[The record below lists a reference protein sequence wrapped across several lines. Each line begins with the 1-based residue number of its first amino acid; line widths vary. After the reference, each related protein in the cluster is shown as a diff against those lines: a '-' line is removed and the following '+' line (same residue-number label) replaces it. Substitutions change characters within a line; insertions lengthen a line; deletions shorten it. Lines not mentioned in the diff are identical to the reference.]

1 MEKNEMD
8 SITFKAKDGSEYV
21 LGGEQLTRYIK
32 WAYRMGFPA
41 IPPDRGYMFHEYW
54 PTWRLMEEA

>member
-1 MEKNEMD
+1 MD

-41 IPPDRGYMFHEYW
+41 IPPDRGYTFHEYW
-54 PTWRLMEEA
+54 PTWKLMEET